1 MNNKDLKKLL
11 KSSLDTQ
18 VPNISARI
26 DLQSI
31 EILDAPEKRIRFS
44 LKPIITT
51 ATLALTT
58 LLLVFVWV
66 QFIRPEANPIETPMT
81 LTAESTYSFSA
92 LSSSVLLE
100 AVELQLS
107 NAQQMVLL
115 SAMTQETKIKQRIGT
130 LNPYFNMIE
139 IFMSNQDLNFS
150 EPTASNLEG
159 YAYQVTYQT
168 IDLNG
173 DAITYQFHYNLV
185 KELETDFID
194 GVLILG
200 EKQFYLEGS
209 KITYDKGVTIRT
221 KTYSDITMKD
231 QNYIEV
237 MSHELNRVQW
247 FEYKVYH
254 QGQNIEKTTV
264 YLETVQALMRVRLTY
279 ENESQ
284 DLKVVLQANRID
296 TALGA
301 RLRVQ
306 YDYSDDRYHEKGTIV
321 VTVRIN
327 DLTGKTQYHYA
338 ITNAKG
344 EKDEYAGIRGNSHS
358 GKS

>member
-1 MNNKDLKKLL
+1 MNNKDIKKLL

-18 VPNISARI
+18 VPDISARI
-26 DLQSI
+26 DLNSI
-31 EILDAPEKRIRFS
+31 EVLDAPDKSIRFR
-44 LKPIITT
+44 LKPIVTT

-66 QFIRPEANPIETPMT
+66 QFIRPETNPVETPMT
-81 LTAESTYSFSA
+81 LTAESTYSLSA
-92 LSSSVLLE
+92 LTSSVLLE

-115 SAMTQETKIKQRIGT
+115 SAMTQETKIKQRIGA

-150 EPTASNLEG
+150 EPTASNLEA
-159 YAYQVTYQT
+159 YAYQVNYQT

-173 DAITYQFHYNLV
+173 DTVTYQFHYNLV
-185 KELETDFID
+185 KELEKDLID
-194 GVLILG
+194 GLLILG

-209 KITYDKGVTIRT
+209 KVTYEKGNTIRT
-221 KTYSDITMKD
+221 KTYSDVTMKD

-237 MSHELNRVQW
+237 VSHEFNRLQW
-247 FEYKVYH
+247 FEYKVYQ

-284 DLKVVLQANRID
+284 DVKVLLQANRID

-306 YDYSDDRYHEKGTIV
+306 YDYTDDRYQEKGTIV
-321 VTVRIN
+321 VTVRFN
-327 DLTGKTQYHYA
+327 DLTGKTLYHYA

-344 EKDEYAGIRGNSHS
+344 QKDDFSGIRGEHPSP
-358 GKS
+358 KK